1 MTATIQRTR
10 RHRPPAARTVAPRPA
25 ARPPAAAPATAA
37 ALRRRRGVA
46 GIVAVGALSVL
57 GLGVH
62 GVLSGP
68 GDVPASAAG
77 AGPAPAAQTVKVHTG
92 DTLWS
97 IAERHRGAVAIQRY
111 VDALVRLNGG
121 TTEIDA
127 GQLVRLP

>member
-10 RHRPPAARTVAPRPA
+10 RHHDHPVRSSPRRARPDRRPPAV
-25 ARPPAAAPATAA
+25 
-37 ALRRRRGVA
+37 L
-46 GIVAVGALSVL
+46 AVGALALL

-77 AGPAPAAQTVKVHTG
+77 TGPAPVVRSVKVHAG

-97 IAERHRGAVAIQRY
+97 IAETHHGDVAIQRY
-111 VDALVRLNGG
+111 VDALVRLNGDS
-121 TTEIDA
+121 TAIET